1 MMCKDTNKKVKCK
14 GKRFISF
21 ILNLICL
28 FCCDVEASLI
38 EATAIMSRLLSN
50 ESFLAQL
57 ARAREEYARKMHP

>member
-1 MMCKDTNKKVKCK
+1 MQRKKVY
-14 GKRFISF
+14 FF
-21 ILNLICL
+21 YFELICL